1 MIFEYVK
8 TLFRTLSSKN
18 IENQQITSTKYTVL
32 ILRVRQKGHKK
43 SFGLVP
49 RIIQAAKMFGC
60 SHVIAHSLEESLS
73 RQE

>member
-8 TLFRTLSSKN
+8 TLFRSLSSKN
-18 IENQQITSTKYTVL
+18 IENQQITSAKYTEL

-49 RIIQAAKMFGC
+49 RIIQAAKIIGC
-60 SHVIAHSLEESLS
+60 SRVVAHSLEDSLS